1 MNPGPGSRT
10 RRRSSAFDDV
20 PSVAQLVGV
29 WASAVTQLWDMATTT
44 WTAVAELGAAEE
56 TSLDVWVTSCPF
68 RVEPGQQLDVRC
80 TSLVNDAGQ
89 SVPLSDVTV
98 EPTSVERPEDGGQ
111 AAVEVDVVLSRPLE
125 QDSPAYT
132 VTLAGFA
139 NDQMVA
145 GTEQVFRRGFGVQ
158 RG

>member
-1 MNPGPGSRT
+1 MG
-10 RRRSSAFDDV
+10 DV
-20 PSVAQLVGV
+20 VPVPAG
-29 WASAVTQLWDMATTT
+29 
-44 WTAVAELGAAEE
+44 
-56 TSLDVWVTSCPF
+56 
-68 RVEPGQQLDVRC
+68 PGQQLDVRC
-80 TSLVNDAGQ
+80 ASLVNAAGQ

-125 QDSPAYT
+125 QVSPTYL
-132 VTLAGFA
+132 TLSDGFA